1 MLMKR
6 FLQLA
11 VALFITVCVHAQFSG
26 TGSGT
31 SSDPYLIFNP
41 VQLDQVR
48 NFLGKKDVYFKMMA
62 DVDLTQFIQDNYPTQ
77 GWLPIGNSS
86 SAFNIFLLYIF

>member
-1 MLMKR
+1 MKR

-31 SSDPYLIFNP
+31 SADPYLIFNP
-41 VQLDQVR
+41 IQLDQVR
-48 NFLGKKDVYFKMMA
+48 NFS
-62 DVDLTQFIQDNYPTQ
+62 TRCDN
-77 GWLPIGNSS
+77 GEISLSLLS
-86 SAFNIFLLYIF
+86 FLSL